1 MDAASFLTVC
11 MNPTLQK
18 TLCFSGL
25 IPDRVNR
32 TSRYRLDA
40 SGKGINVTRVL
51 TQLGKRCLHLTQ
63 LGGALRPLFLDRCR
77 DDGLELEWVESGS
90 LIRFCYTL
98 IDEAAGSVTELVE
111 ESEPVSAGAEG
122 LLLEAYRRCMPDHGG
137 VIISGTKAAGFSGNL
152 VPRMVQLAKERG
164 KTVILDLRGEDL
176 LGSLPYRPD
185 IIKPNLDEFTA
196 TFAPDMPEEGSRDR
210 TAAIC
215 RELWERYQVR
225 IILTRGKDSVWFA
238 EAGVLE
244 AYPVEAVPP
253 VNTTGSGDAFTAGA
267 AAALSG
273 GASLRDAVAEGVRC
287 GGLNAR
293 SLKAGSILASE

>member
-1 MDAASFLTVC
+1 MGDTSFLTVC

-18 TLCFSGL
+18 TLCFSRL

-32 TSRYRLDA
+32 TGRYRLDA

-63 LGGALRPLFLDRCR
+63 LGGALRPLFLELCR
-77 DDGLELEWVESGS
+77 ADGLELEWAASGS
-90 LIRFCYTL
+90 PIRFCYTL

-111 ESEPVSAGAEG
+111 ESAPVSAGTEG
-122 LLLEAYRRCMPDHGG
+122 LLLEAYRRRMPDYGT
-137 VIISGTKAAGFSGNL
+137 VIISGTKAAGFSGGL
-152 VPRMVQLAKERG
+152 VPRMVQSAKERG

-196 TFAPDMPEEGSRDR
+196 TFAPDMPEAGIKER

-215 RELWERYQVR
+215 RELWERYEVK

-244 AYPVEAVPP
+244 EYPVEAAPP

-293 SLKAGSILASE
+293 TLKAGVIQ